1 MPENFDLIRKIMETV
16 LKEIELD
23 QLRETMRRNAERM
36 IGEYRGNEIVVEE
49 GTGSNYQAQA
59 IPAERR
65 KRKRL
70 TDGAIRAMRRVRVSG
85 LSWYETTWQNSQLF
99 TAQARFLA
107 PYWDDYPRRY
117 QYTSYSPNL
126 NELSNGQLRTYVTWR
141 TAIRKGSAQKIQE
154 SYVRIY
160 CYELLNL
167 IGTGGREEALEQL
180 VLVWNHYGRGSET
193 FGGELLDWIRSFY
206 IVNGFEEDFES
217 FIRKNQMEVWYG
229 QPEEEKETPSF
240 DEIIRLSGY
249 PYENS
254 KFIQSGYQESFR
266 RCTEAVVRNLEPLLD
281 LYGLRAR
288 DLFRGREIW
297 QRWRPFR
304 DIPYYEGTPEIQEL
318 WQRETGDRTVTV
330 LGKEFKRV
338 QGEWYEKAEGDLLP
352 GVREVMRYL
361 LKDTEAYM
369 RKLAG
374 HKYRLQPKLPELS
387 GFMERNVDWSR
398 TGNLS
403 AAIRDE
409 SFEILIEGAVRQAWD
424 RQEDGMD
431 LTWEAREVRRLAGEY
446 PYYELRRMRMLE
458 TEGLSANTLFVR
470 QARFLGG
477 IQDTDGPYTG
487 IEEGVLK
494 FELLTNAQ
502 LRSYLAWKERYA
514 GGDKG
519 QIGRAYLY
527 FYAAELV
534 NDTGDR
540 SPQETAAALADLM
553 RDYKDLYGELETL
566 APSWI
571 RDYYVTHPFNEP
583 FGTLAS
589 KLRMEEYYPWV
600 YLDRPDC
607 PERFAYL
614 MKQSSYKPETGR
626 FWDGKTGPVIR
637 DCFCAAMERVR
648 EYFDAH
654 GQRLYEVLTGYG
666 EAKRKQAFFDRL
678 PYEFLEPNGSRRVKI
693 SSIEEYQIGR
703 RGVEVVSYPQGN
715 SPASH
720 IIGYVLKRT
729 EACLRQVMGFRYK
742 MSPDREALLKGLPKG
757 KVNPDKVVEI
767 LSRPDFD
774 SMIDQ
779 AVMERIR
786 RKYPQLLSGGSL
798 DQEPV
803 LVEIDLSRLDAIRRQ
818 SDENLKKL
826 LIEPEELPDASENEA
841 AEEERSEE
849 QEREQGS
856 EKDEWD
862 SFFDS
867 LTAAQREVFRLVL
880 AGDQEIG
887 RIKEIADRTG
897 ILAESLIDAMNECA
911 AETVGDSVFE
921 ISGEK
926 VGIYEDYRDI
936 LAAKAKEWKME

>member
-1 MPENFDLIRKIMETV
+1 M
-16 LKEIELD
+16 
-23 QLRETMRRNAERM
+23 
-36 IGEYRGNEIVVEE
+36 
-49 GTGSNYQAQA
+49 
-59 IPAERR
+59 
-65 KRKRL
+65 
-70 TDGAIRAMRRVRVSG
+70 
-85 LSWYETTWQNSQLF
+85 
-99 TAQARFLA
+99 
-107 PYWDDYPRRY
+107 
-117 QYTSYSPNL
+117 
-126 NELSNGQLRTYVTWR
+126 
-141 TAIRKGSAQKIQE
+141 
-154 SYVRIY
+154 
-160 CYELLNL
+160 
-167 IGTGGREEALEQL
+167 
-180 VLVWNHYGRGSET
+180 
-193 FGGELLDWIRSFY
+193 
-206 IVNGFEEDFES
+206 
-217 FIRKNQMEVWYG
+217 
-229 QPEEEKETPSF
+229 
-240 DEIIRLSGY
+240 
-249 PYENS
+249 
-254 KFIQSGYQESFR
+254 
-266 RCTEAVVRNLEPLLD
+266 
-281 LYGLRAR
+281 
-288 DLFRGREIW
+288 
-297 QRWRPFR
+297 
-304 DIPYYEGTPEIQEL
+304 
-318 WQRETGDRTVTV
+318 
-330 LGKEFKRV
+330 
-338 QGEWYEKAEGDLLP
+338 
-352 GVREVMRYL
+352 
-361 LKDTEAYM
+361 
-369 RKLAG
+369 
-374 HKYRLQPKLPELS
+374 
-387 GFMERNVDWSR
+387 
-398 TGNLS
+398 
-403 AAIRDE
+403 
-409 SFEILIEGAVRQAWD
+409 
-424 RQEDGMD
+424 
-431 LTWEAREVRRLAGEY
+431 
-446 PYYELRRMRMLE
+446 
-458 TEGLSANTLFVR
+458 
-470 QARFLGG
+470 
-477 IQDTDGPYTG
+477 
-487 IEEGVLK
+487 
-494 FELLTNAQ
+494 
-502 LRSYLAWKERYA
+502 
-514 GGDKG
+514 
-519 QIGRAYLY
+519 
-527 FYAAELV
+527 

-678 PYEFLEPNGSRRVKI
+678 PYEFPEPNGSRRVKI
-693 SSIEEYQIGR
+693 SGIEEYQIGR

-715 SPASH
+715 SAASH

-757 KVNPDKVVEI
+757 KVNPEKVTKI
-767 LSRPDFD
+767 LSGPDFD

-786 RKYPQLLSGGSL
+786 RKYPQLLSGGSPA
-798 DQEPV
+798 QEPV
-803 LVEIDLSRLDAIRRQ
+803 PVEIDLSRLDAIRRQ

-880 AGDQEIG
+880 ADDQEIG